1 MLKYRIVFLVFLV
14 LMAATTAW
22 VVQSVLTEDEITP
35 NDEFFEVQIGRIPD
49 IDGDTWTLTI
59 DGVVENETVLTL
71 DQITSMPSKE
81 VKATLKCVDGYSGTA
96 VWKGVPL
103 SYVLDLAGVQ
113 EGADEVLFRASDT
126 YHSSLTLEDA
136 YAEDVLLC
144 YEMNG
149 ETLPKNQG
157 YPLKV
162 VVPGKWG
169 YKWVKW
175 IYRIEVIDYDHQ
187 GYWESRGWDDD
198 ADIVPLSEWVP
209 HALLLTLAALI
220 GGLSVIGGM
229 RFSRETTFWRDL
241 PPWFSRR
248 FHINISW
255 AFFAVLYSTFA
266 YWVATTVLKRGD
278 VFYSAH
284 GILGLL
290 AVASLTAGLVTG
302 LLLEREKGQARTIH
316 LMSNLMGF
324 LLLIATIGFG
334 LIRI

>member
-1 MLKYRIVFLVFLV
+1 MLKYRIVFLVLLV

-22 VVQSVLTEDEITP
+22 VVKGVLTEDDITP

-59 DGVVENETVLTL
+59 DGMVENETVLTL
-71 DQITSMPSKE
+71 DQITSMPSEE

-103 SYVLDLAGVQ
+103 GHVLDLAGVQ

-169 YKWVKW
+169 Y
-175 IYRIEVIDYDHQ
+175 
-187 GYWESRGWDDD
+187 
-198 ADIVPLSEWVP
+198 
-209 HALLLTLAALI
+209 
-220 GGLSVIGGM
+220 
-229 RFSRETTFWRDL
+229 
-241 PPWFSRR
+241 
-248 FHINISW
+248 
-255 AFFAVLYSTFA
+255 
-266 YWVATTVLKRGD
+266 
-278 VFYSAH
+278 
-284 GILGLL
+284 
-290 AVASLTAGLVTG
+290 
-302 LLLEREKGQARTIH
+302 
-316 LMSNLMGF
+316 
-324 LLLIATIGFG
+324 
-334 LIRI
+334 